1 MSSAAPLRNL
11 PVDMTSFIDRTR
23 EAARARQLLHDHRLV
38 TLTGPGGVGK
48 SRLAVRVAGQAR
60 RAYPD
65 GVWHVELAP
74 LDDPRL
80 LAQTVADRL
89 GGAERSTRP
98 PLEAMR
104 EFLRTRRL
112 LLVLDN
118 CEHLIAACAELVSAL
133 LAWAPGLTV
142 LATGRQGLGI
152 DGEHL
157 LPVPPLTVPPGDRR
171 LTLTELRDFGSVRLL
186 LARGGLA
193 ATPVNR
199 EAIAQLCRRLEG
211 IPLAIELAAA
221 RLPGSGPEEL
231 LDRLDQRFE
240 VLIAGGGTVPR
251 QQTML
256 ATVEWS
262 FGLCSPAE
270 RILWERLSVCAG
282 GFDLAAA
289 EHLATGPDL
298 TRAEVLDA
306 LTGLVDKSVVTKDS
320 DGHRAR
326 YRMLETIRQYGRD
339 RLLAKAEL
347 TGWRRRHR
355 DHYLAM
361 ALEFRASWH
370 GPDQARWSRRC
381 DADLANVR
389 AALEFSLSEPGEA
402 PEALRLVAALGWYWA
417 ACGATQEGQ
426 LWLNRCLAAAPEP
439 TEWRATALW
448 IAAQTAVVRGDLE
461 TATRRVEECAE
472 LAGKLDSAAT
482 LAYAIQYQA
491 TLAMYQGETTKAL
504 ALYRE
509 ATDRHR
515 REGDELAICLT
526 LAQAALC
533 HCLRADPA
541 QDDLTAAIALCRE
554 STAAAGAV
562 GEVWLRSWGQTLMAL
577 ALWLSGRP
585 ADAAPLLLESIRAKR
600 TFADRFGLSMS
611 LEVLVWSAAATGR
624 PAEAACLT
632 GAVESML
639 TPVGTS
645 FFTIDIMAGYRAEA
659 TARIRKSLSAK
670 EFDAARRRGLRFD
683 LAQAVAYAEELLT
696 TSPAPQALTRR
707 QLEVAE
713 LVAQGLSNKEIAR
726 ELTIAQRTAEAHL
739 EHILARLGL
748 RSRSQVAAWVAQRV
762 RR

>member
-1 MSSAAPLRNL
+1 MSSTARLGKL
-11 PVDMTSFIDRTR
+11 PVEMTSFVDRTK
-23 EAARARQLLHDHRLV
+23 EAARARQLLLDHRLV

-48 SRLAVRVAGQAR
+48 SRLAVRVAAQNR

-80 LAQTVADRL
+80 LAQTVSDRL
-89 GGAERSTRP
+89 GAERSSEP
-98 PLEAMR
+98 PLTAMR

-118 CEHLIAACAELVSAL
+118 CEHLIEACAELVSAL
-133 LAWAPGLTV
+133 LACAPGLTV

-157 LPVPPLTVPPGDRR
+157 LPVPPLTVPPTDRR
-171 LTLTELRDFGSVRLL
+171 LTLTELREFGSVRLL
-186 LARGGLA
+186 LTRGGLA
-193 ATPVNR
+193 MTAANR
-199 EAIAQLCRRLEG
+199 EAVTRLCRRLEG

-231 LDRLDQRFE
+231 LGRLDQRFE
-240 VLIAGGGTVPR
+240 VLIAGGSTVPR

-262 FGLCSPAE
+262 FGLCSAAE

-289 EHLATGPDL
+289 EDIATGPDL
-298 TRAEVLDA
+298 ARAAVLDA
-306 LTGLVDKSVVTKDS
+306 LTGLVDKSVVTRDS
-320 DGHRAR
+320 DGDRAR

-339 RLLAKAEL
+339 QLLARAEL
-347 TGWRRRHR
+347 TGRRRAHR
-355 DHYLAM
+355 DHYLGV
-361 ALEFRASWH
+361 ALAFQAGWH

-381 DADLANVR
+381 DADLGNLR
-389 AALEFSLSEPGEA
+389 AALEFSLSEPGDA
-402 PEALRLVAALGWYWA
+402 PQALRLVAAIGWYWA
-417 ACGATQEGQ
+417 ACGAAQEGQ
-426 LWLNRCLAAAPEP
+426 HWLNRCLAAAPEP
-439 TEWRATALW
+439 TELRATALW
-448 IAAQTAVVRGDLE
+448 VAAQTAVVCGDLG
-461 TATRRVEECAE
+461 ATRRWVEECEA
-472 LAGKLDSAAT
+472 LARSLGSAGT
-482 LAYAIQYQA
+482 LAYAIQYRA
-491 TLAMYQGETTKAL
+491 TLAMYHGETTRAL

-509 ATDRHR
+509 AIDRHR
-515 REGDELAICLT
+515 RQGHELATCLT
-526 LAQAALC
+526 QVQAALC
-533 HCLRADPA
+533 LCLRADPE
-541 QDDLTAAIALCRE
+541 QDDLTEAVTLCRD
-554 STAAAGAV
+554 TIAAAGAV
-562 GEVWLRSWGQTLMAL
+562 GEIWLCSWGQTLMGL
-577 ALWLSGRP
+577 ALWVAGRT
-585 ADAAPLLLESIRAKR
+585 AEAGPLLLRSIRSKR
-600 TFADRFGLSMS
+600 AFTDRFGLSMS
-611 LEVLVWSAAATGR
+611 LEVLMWIAAAAGQVT
-624 PAEAACLT
+624 EAACLA
-632 GAVESML
+632 GAVEAVL

-645 FFTIDIMAGYRAEA
+645 FFAIDTMSHYRAEA

-670 EFDAARRRGLRFD
+670 AFEAARRRGQRFD
-683 LAQAVAYAEELLT
+683 LAQAVTYAEQQL
-696 TSPAPQALTRR
+696 TSPAVPQALTRR

-748 RSRSQVAAWVAQRV
+748 RSRAQVAAWVAQRV